1 MPSLTPSNA
10 LSPKVMLATGMHAQ
24 PGVYALL
31 LGSGASRSAGIS
43 TGWEIVQ
50 HLVQKAAAAAAPDD
64 SDSLA
69 LAVNDPEAWW
79 AEHGDGE
86 PLGYSSLLAAIAPSS
101 AARQGLMAE
110 YFIPTDE
117 DRDAGRKL
125 PTAAHSAIAVLARGG
140 WVRVIVTTNFDRL
153 MEQALESEGVAYQ
166 VISRAN
172 AAAAA
177 TPLAHATTTVIKLHG
192 DWADLEFRN
201 TIDELEQYPDEWI
214 NMLTKVFNEYGLLI
228 SGWSAEWDRALVD
241 ALESTPRRYPLY
253 WDSRSSKSYVA
264 KNLLRLHGGHVVTA
278 AHADDL
284 FTSLASSIEALTR
297 LAEPPLTT
305 AMSIARLKRALPDP
319 LRRIELRDL
328 IVDHVRS
335 VNERVATKPLAN
347 NELTSIDEHFDS
359 LLEAICPLLTV
370 LMQAIRYDDGTNTNL
385 WVEAVQLLLDK
396 PTKQRPQM
404 VQTSDAFRNMPAL
417 LALRAACIQA
427 VADGKDEVF
436 IALLTRPHWDD
447 PSHPGQSTVA
457 ADVLHVLNVL
467 DDQVVN
473 RLPRWG
479 GAGWVYPSSHFLADL
494 LTGVAVEND
503 TDHTRYTDY
512 CEDVEFRTGFVQ
524 YLLPSYEGR
533 YRHSPA
539 AGNFVHDYRWKP
551 VGRSWDDEAPESEM
565 RFREHVARD
574 GAEAWAELLAGR
586 DLEDELSGYREVL
599 KRYKRFI

>member
-1 MPSLTPSNA
+1 
-10 LSPKVMLATGMHAQ
+10 MLATGIHAQ

-50 HLVQKAAAAAAPDD
+50 HLVQKAAAAADPDD
-64 SDSLA
+64 VASLA

-125 PTAAHSAIAVLARGG
+125 PTAAHTAIAELARGG

-153 MEQALESEGVAYQ
+153 MEQALEAEGVAYQ
-166 VISRAN
+166 VVSRAS
-172 AAAAA
+172 ATAAA
-177 TPLAHATTTVIKLHG
+177 TPLAHAATTVIKLHG

-214 NMLTKVFNEYGLLI
+214 DLLTRVFNEYGLLI
-228 SGWSAEWDRALVD
+228 SGWSAEWDKALVD
-241 ALESTPRRYPLY
+241 VLESTPRRYPLY
-253 WDSRSSKSYVA
+253 WDSRSSKSDVA
-264 KNLLRLHGGHVVTA
+264 KNVLRLHGGHVVTA
-278 AHADDL
+278 ANADDL
-284 FTSLASSIEALTR
+284 FTSLSSSVEALTR

-305 AMSIARLKRALPDP
+305 AMSVARLKRALPDP

-328 IVDHVRS
+328 ILDNARS
-335 VNERVATKPLAN
+335 VNERVAAKPLASN
-347 NELTSIDEHFDS
+347 DLKSIDEHFDS
-359 LLEAICPLLTV
+359 LLEAARPLLTL
-370 LMQAIRYDDGTNTNL
+370 LMQGVRYDDGTHTNL

-396 PTKQRPQM
+396 PTKQRPQT
-404 VQTSDAFRNMPAL
+404 VQTSDAFRNVPAL
-417 LALRAACIQA
+417 LALRAASIEA
-427 VADGKDEVF
+427 VADGKDEVL

-447 PSHPGQSTVA
+447 PFHPGRSVVA
-457 ADVLHVLNVL
+457 ADVLHLLNVL
-467 DDQVVN
+467 DNQIVN

-479 GAGWVYPSSHFLADL
+479 GTGWVYPNSQFLADL

-503 TDHTRYTDY
+503 TDHMRYTEY

-524 YLLPSYEGR
+524 YLLPSDEGR
-533 YRHSPA
+533 YRHNPA
-539 AGNFVHDYRWKP
+539 AGNFVHDNRWKS
-551 VGRSWDDEAPESEM
+551 VGNSWDNEAPESEK

-574 GAEAWAELLAGR
+574 GTQPWAELLAGR
-586 DLEDELSGYREVL
+586 ELEDELSSYRELL
-599 KRYKRFI
+599 KQYRRFM